1 MKLNFASK
9 ELWIIVQN
17 LTLLVIATIVFLGT
31 IWPFIIEAMFDE
43 QVSVGEPFYE
53 VSLTPFVVIFAFMLP
68 IVSKIRWKGKNFS
81 NLRTTI

>member
-43 QVSVGEPFYE
+43 QVSVGEPFMR
-53 VSLTPFVVIFAFMLP
+53 SLSHPLLLFLPLCCLSPAKFVGRVKILVI
-68 IVSKIRWKGKNFS
+68 SEQQ
-81 NLRTTI
+81 